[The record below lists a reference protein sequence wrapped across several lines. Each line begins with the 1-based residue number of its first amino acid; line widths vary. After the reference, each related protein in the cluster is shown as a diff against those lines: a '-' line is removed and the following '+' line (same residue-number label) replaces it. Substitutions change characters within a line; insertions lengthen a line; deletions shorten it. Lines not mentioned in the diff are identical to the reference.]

1 MLFIDPH
8 CSAEIDV
15 YLSETPA
22 VTENMIRY
30 IKFRIVYVHEDRTLK
45 QCSPV
50 IPETDKMFLSAQE
63 VHHVDVL
70 ETEDN
75 IMHDR
80 VADKNKHVDDRG
92 QREKQADVVVPEE
105 RFDPVQ
111 NDSPLP

>member
-1 MLFIDPH
+1 MKQLHVIVKADEMLL
-8 CSAEIDV
+8 A
-15 YLSETPA
+15 
-22 VTENMIRY
+22 
-30 IKFRIVYVHEDRTLK
+30 
-45 QCSPV
+45 
-50 IPETDKMFLSAQE
+50 AQE
-63 VHHVDVL
+63 IHDFDVL
-70 ETEDN
+70 ETEDD

>member
-1 MLFIDPH
+1 M
-8 CSAEIDV
+8 
-15 YLSETPA
+15 
-22 VTENMIRY
+22 EN
-30 IKFRIVYVHEDRTLK
+30 FRLKDQELENQAADREDERVGDRFEEDLVVK
-45 QCSPV
+45 QLHV

-70 ETEDN
+70 ETEDD